1 MGSDGIKTHKP
12 VLATIRC
19 LCSCKDN
26 FPGHDLHDYGKMSG
40 MGIDKLS
47 EQRQKA
53 VYLVNLVNPVKH
65 AVA

>member
-1 MGSDGIKTHKP
+1 
-12 VLATIRC
+12 
-19 LCSCKDN
+19 
-26 FPGHDLHDYGKMSG
+26 MSG

-53 VYLVNLVNPVKH
+53 VNFVNLVNPVKH